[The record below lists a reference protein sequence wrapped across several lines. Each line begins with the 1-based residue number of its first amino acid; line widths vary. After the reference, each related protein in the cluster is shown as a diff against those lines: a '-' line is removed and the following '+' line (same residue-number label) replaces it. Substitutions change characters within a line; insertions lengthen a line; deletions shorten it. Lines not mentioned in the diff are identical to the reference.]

1 MYVREDRETALQ
13 TDRLFELINTYI
25 IQQKYMLPMLA
36 FFSKSYDCHS
46 CGNVTCSLQNR
57 NHFDLDMGFFITLPF
72 HKGKQTDSN
81 TF

>member
-36 FFSKSYDCHS
+36 FFSKSYDWECYMFPS
-46 CGNVTCSLQNR
+46 EQE
-57 NHFDLDMGFFITLPF
+57 PF
-72 HKGKQTDSN
+72 
-81 TF
+81 